1 VENQVAG
8 VDESG
13 GLGPLRVLPMSSA
26 CLLRLAGFGH
36 GNGDRLLPATHLLAR
51 AAFQRALLMFVHHL
65 VDLLLL
71 RRCRRALPGM
81 LAQIEADLKTAG
93 PDKMWRLR
101 QRAELI
107 RELLASSGSLSPL

>member
-1 VENQVAG
+1 MSPAAWDRSACV
-8 VDESG
+8 
-13 GLGPLRVLPMSSA
+13 PMSSA

-71 RRCRRALPGM
+71 RRCRH
-81 LAQIEADLKTAG
+81 E
-93 PDKMWRLR
+93 
-101 QRAELI
+101 
-107 RELLASSGSLSPL
+107 LSPKNCLTRKRMRGHRGSGAERGCRAAVQ